1 MSQQFD
7 PADSEVW
14 IDDDRDSAAS
24 SLPNSRPVSAVGA
37 VNANEQATPRMIGD
51 LNRVKRLHR

>member
-37 VNANEQATPRMIGD
+37 VNANEQGE
-51 LNRVKRLHR
+51 V